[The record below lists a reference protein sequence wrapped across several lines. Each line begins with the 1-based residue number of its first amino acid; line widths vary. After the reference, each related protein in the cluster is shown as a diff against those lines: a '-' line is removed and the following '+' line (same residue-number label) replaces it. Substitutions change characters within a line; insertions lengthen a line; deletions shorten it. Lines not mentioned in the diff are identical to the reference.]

1 MVWMDFITCGTL
13 HLSVIPLG
21 NAQFAGLIE
30 EKKILAEDKEG
41 NQLLLV

>member
-1 MVWMDFITCGTL
+1 MVWMHFITCGTL

-21 NAQFAGLIE
+21 NAQFGELIE

-41 NQLLLV
+41 NQLLLM